1 METDLKTNRFIMR
14 GCVAAL
20 LLAGVAHSA
29 MADQLDDIKKAG
41 KIRVAIAMGT
51 PLFSYA
57 DANLQPAGSDV
68 DTAVALAKDLG
79 VKLELVQ
86 ITNAA
91 RVPTLQAKR
100 ADLVIAD
107 LSITPER
114 AKVVDFS
121 IPYAVITIIVG
132 GTKNENVKNYDDL
145 NGKTIGLTRATVNDT
160 ITTQLAKGAQIQ
172 RYEDDAT
179 LITSVVT
186 GQVDIFS
193 STPSNLAEMVKRAP
207 NRNLELKFPQKDF
220 DLGIAMNKDE
230 PKLKEWVNNWVST
243 NQKNGMLNTIYKK
256 YHGRDLPASVTKGTA
271 LVRTVPSVISG
282 RARGASRGR
291 PGYLSPAITW
301 MYWLGEPTPVESS

>member
-1 METDLKTNRFIMR
+1 METVLKTNRFIMR

-68 DTAVALAKDLG
+68 DTAAALAKDLG

-132 GTKNENVKNYDDL
+132 GTKNENVKNYDNL

-160 ITTQLAKGAQIQ
+160 ITTQMAKGAQIQ

-243 NQKNGMLNTIYKK
+243 NQKSGALNTIYKK
-256 YHGRDLPASVTKGTA
+256 YHGRDLPVSVTKG
-271 LVRTVPSVISG
+271 
-282 RARGASRGR
+282 
-291 PGYLSPAITW
+291 
-301 MYWLGEPTPVESS
+301 

>member
-1 METDLKTNRFIMR
+1 
-14 GCVAAL
+14 
-20 LLAGVAHSA
+20 
-29 MADQLDDIKKAG
+29 
-41 KIRVAIAMGT
+41 
-51 PLFSYA
+51 
-57 DANLQPAGSDV
+57 
-68 DTAVALAKDLG
+68 
-79 VKLELVQ
+79 
-86 ITNAA
+86 
-91 RVPTLQAKR
+91 LQAKR

-132 GTKNENVKNYDDL
+132 GTKNESVKNYDDL

-160 ITTQLAKGAQIQ
+160 ITTQMAKGAQIQ

-243 NQKNGMLNTIYKK
+243 NQKNGTLNTIYKK
-256 YHGRDLPASVTKGTA
+256 YHGRDLPASVTKG
-271 LVRTVPSVISG
+271 
-282 RARGASRGR
+282 
-291 PGYLSPAITW
+291 
-301 MYWLGEPTPVESS
+301 